1 MDEHPIIVKYCNCI
15 FGGIAAEMYK
25 TYKRKGFDGL
35 ITFFNKMEKK
45 FGKYAISNLMYYIVI
60 INIIGALIGYI
71 NPSIYVYFLSLDF
84 SRIFHGQVWRLFT
97 FILEPSVSS
106 VSDIFFLAIKLYL
119 YYMIGNALERAW
131 GAFRFNMYYFSGI
144 VLTVLGSL
152 LVFLETGNSISIG
165 LEYVYQAMF
174 LAFAALYPDMEL
186 LLFFILPIKVKW
198 LGILYGVILVFEV
211 ITLLGSGAFP
221 YAFCIVISPKEIKRK
236 QTFKKEINQNGG
248 VRHRC
253 AICGRTEKDDPNLEF
268 RFCSR
273 CDGDYEYC
281 MDHLFSHQHIHRE
294 KKPNSNVTEFR
305 K

>member
-1 MDEHPIIVKYCNCI
+1 MIN
-15 FGGIAAEMYK
+15 
-25 TYKRKGFDGL
+25 
-35 ITFFNKMEKK
+35 FFNKMEKR

-60 INIIGALIGYI
+60 INIIGALIGYV
-71 NPSIYVYFLSLDF
+71 NSNIYVHFLSLDF
-84 SRIFHGQVWRLFT
+84 SRIFQGQVWRLVT

-106 VSDIFFLAIKLYL
+106 VKDIFFLAIELYL

-144 VLTVLGSL
+144 ILTILGSL
-152 LVFLETGNSISIG
+152 LVYLLTGVSISVG
-165 LEYVYQAMF
+165 LNYVYQAMF

-198 LGILYGVILVFEV
+198 LGIIYGVILAVEV
-211 ITLLGSGAFP
+211 VTLLSAGVFA
-221 YAFCIVISPKEIKRK
+221 YAFCIVIAMGNFLLFFFLTRNYHKVSPGEIKRR
-236 QTFKKEINQNGG
+236 QTFKKETRQSSGP
-248 VRHRC
+248 RHRC
-253 AICGRTEKDDPNLEF
+253 AICGRTEKDHPDLEF

-281 MDHLFSHQHIHRE
+281 MEHLFSHQHIHKE
-294 KKPNSNVTEFR
+294 KNPNSNVIEFR